1 MKLVP
6 DAHDPSQQHAP
17 MMLTTDLALEVDP
30 AYPFG
35 RMAMNDEETAAPSRW
50 LDNPESSKAR
60 SPGPGSSMAWHSA
73 GTPPKNADVAI
84 AAAKA
89 ADLIL
94 IPCRAQIDDIETLPA
109 TKQPVGCVI
118 MHLTPSVEKRH
129 KMLCS
134 SVLPDIVVS
143 ENERLAG
150 EAGDFAR
157 RSQQQRKSTMNAPS
171 CRRETLLGRACPN
184 LGCHFSRQGLP
195 SNRVAAPE

>member
-1 MKLVP
+1 MGMPISEIAYTAEVKAAQGEEGLTRILRQDGTTGRSGAVARFCHARTRRVHRRERLSLP
-6 DAHDPSQQHAP
+6 GHRQQRWSTIRPSSGAVRK
-17 MMLTTDLALEVDP
+17 A
-30 AYPFG
+30 
-35 RMAMNDEETAAPSRW
+35 
-50 LDNPESSKAR
+50 SSKCSMNTRLR
-60 SPGPGSSMAWHSA
+60 SRTSLEMPNTS
-73 GTPPKNADVAI
+73 
-84 AAAKA
+84 
-89 ADLIL
+89 
-94 IPCRAQIDDIETLPA
+94 
-109 TKQPVGCVI
+109 VI

-157 RSQQQRKSTMNAPS
+157 RSQQQRKSTMNALAVAVKP
-171 CRRETLLGRACPN
+171 CWDVLAQN